1 MVAVLVILPLWLV
14 VSAGLGLW
22 KYYLGTQQEEL
33 IESSKFATPMTGE
46 GLADDMRKLVGIVGP
61 RNVGVESGR
70 RGLRRAS
77 SMIQGLLGPSNA
89 GYAVELE
96 MGPEVAG
103 EKWPII
109 VATLPGKEEQAVWVV
124 AGYDTLGAGVEANS
138 SGVCSLLAVARA
150 VANERPM
157 KSIKF
162 AFLPHAYDPGSPVLP
177 LLDQFTSLLGNA
189 DLLLVVEA
197 MGAKGELLISS
208 REVEVL
214 RNPGFEKWGTIVGA
228 EAICLEDDFDL
239 TSTLFELNQPAVR
252 IATRRVVSETETD
265 EELPDPA
272 KHLASTRALAELVM
286 ELAN

>member
-1 MVAVLVILPLWLV
+1 MVAVLVILPLWLG
-14 VSAGLGLW
+14 VSAGFGLW
-22 KYYLGTQQEEL
+22 KYYRGTQQEEI
-33 IESSKFATPMTGE
+33 IELSKFATPLTGE
-46 GLADDMRKLVGIVGP
+46 ALADDMRKLVGIVGP
-61 RNVGVESGR
+61 RNVSLESGR

-77 SMIQGLLGPSNA
+77 AMIQGLLGPSNA
-89 GYAVELE
+89 GYALELE

-109 VATLPGKEEQAVWVV
+109 VATLPGKEAQELWVAV
-124 AGYDTLGAGVEANS
+124 GYDTLGAGVEANS

-162 AFLPHAYDPGSPVLP
+162 AFLPHAYDPESPVLP
-177 LLDQFTSLLGNA
+177 LLDQFASLLGKA

-197 MGAKGELLISS
+197 MGAKGQLLVSS
-208 REVEVL
+208 REVEAL
-214 RNPGFEKWGTIVGA
+214 KHPAFEKWGTIVGA

-239 TSTLFELNQPAVR
+239 TSSLFEMNQAAVR
-252 IATRRVVSETETD
+252 VATRRVVSEAEPD
-265 EELPDPA
+265 KELPDPVE
-272 KHLASTRALAELVM
+272 HLAATRALADLLM